1 MWEATF
7 HKNNTHRIQEY
18 QSFANELN
26 EHVAKIAETYKE
38 FRQTT
43 MIAGDF
49 NATVS
54 QDEHNY
60 TEEELYSPGRNQPFL
75 TKLLDKHKMF
85 SAKEEEQRSSKPT
98 PI

>member
-7 HKNNTHRIQEY
+7 HKNNTHRILIIHNIYAPNSYQEY

-49 NATVS
+49 NAT
-54 QDEHNY
+54 
-60 TEEELYSPGRNQPFL
+60 GRNQPFL